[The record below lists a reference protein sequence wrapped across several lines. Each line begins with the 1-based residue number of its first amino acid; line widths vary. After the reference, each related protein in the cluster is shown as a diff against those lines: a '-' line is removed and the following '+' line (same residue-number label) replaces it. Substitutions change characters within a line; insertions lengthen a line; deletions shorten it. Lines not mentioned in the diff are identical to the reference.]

1 MSCNATKKISNRIHK
16 AFSIW
21 PLHVSHFA
29 SSLSTLTRVPGRAAC
44 ALLNP
49 SFFSPFSFLLQ
60 GTPEAKHTHV
70 HTYLGYLLAASLGL
84 KMADN
89 TRRVGLYAR
98 PEHHQRVFFA
108 FARGVFPV
116 HEICGALTA
125 MQLAKRNVLGK
136 HVPLWKL
143 LFPAVALHAM
153 GNFRGKKPLFKV
165 SIPDLLL
172 VCVCLFFKNR
182 IIRVPEKR

>member
-1 MSCNATKKISNRIHK
+1 MISIALK
-16 AFSIW
+16 AFVFEYILKLPQCHLVFTRTSFR
-21 PLHVSHFA
+21 LFLVL
-29 SSLSTLTRVPGRAAC
+29 SLLY
-44 ALLNP
+44 P
-49 SFFSPFSFLLQ
+49 SQ

-89 TRRVGLYAR
+89 ARRVGLYAR

-143 LFPAVALHAM
+143 LFPAVALHSM

-165 SIPDLLL
+165 HPAYHEDFIWRGLCVLLSL
-172 VCVCLFFKNR
+172 LTSSY
-182 IIRVPEKR
+182 